1 MAINL
6 ISAVPGGGKSSYIV
20 WHVIKKAVEEGRIVY
35 TVGIPKLKIPTIV
48 KSYADIKN
56 WHERT
61 CKNPEVLAEA
71 DKIFELNNF
80 AEGSLI
86 VIDEAYKL
94 WPAAGRAKAS
104 DDIEYLREHRHHGL
118 DFYIVAQTP
127 SYIHADVLGLVEKH
141 LHITP
146 TWKGRRIYEWSE
158 YCSTPRLKTSKE
170 NAVESVYK
178 LPTKAF
184 DLYESASI
192 HTKQQKNI
200 PAKFWASIAIIILA
214 PIMAYLAIDRIKSRI
229 IGGDIAKEETII
241 QNDEKQ
247 ETKIVNK
254 TEQKPINN
262 NQNPQPVEQKVIPVT
277 HTLVSDQV
285 DWTKVMSCVS
295 SAKQCICYGHSAERL
310 VIHND
315 TCRLA
320 SKHGFPR
327 TQKLS
332 GSI

>member
-20 WHVIKKAVEEGRIVY
+20 WHVIKPAVEAGRIVY

-48 KSYADIKN
+48 KKYSDISK

-61 CKNPEVLAEA
+61 CKNPEVFDES
-71 DKIFELNNF
+71 DRIYELNNF

-104 DDIEYLREHRHHGL
+104 EDIEYLREHRHHGL
-118 DFYIVAQTP
+118 DIYIVAQTP
-127 SYIHADVLGLVEKH
+127 SYIHSDVLGLVEKH

-192 HTKQQKNI
+192 HTKQSKKI
-200 PAKFWASIAIIILA
+200 PLKFWASIVAIILA
-214 PIMAYLAIDRIKSRI
+214 PLMAYLAIDRIKSRVTGENVAKQEEI
-229 IGGDIAKEETII
+229 KEEKEAPKII
-241 QNDEKQ
+241 NHTPQNL
-247 ETKIVNK
+247 T
-254 TEQKPINN
+254 PA
-262 NQNPQPVEQKVIPVT
+262 PQPEKIAPVT
-277 HTLVSDQV
+277 HTLVSDRV
-285 DWTKVMSCVS
+285 DWSKVLTCVS
-295 SAKQCICYGHSAERL
+295 SKKQCICYGHSVEQL
-310 VIHND
+310 VIPD
-315 TCRLA
+315 ETCRLA

-327 TQKLS
+327 VSKSTNL
-332 GSI
+332 